1 MTFPV
6 VFHAGPFALHA
17 YTLCMLA
24 AVLIGAGI
32 VVDEAGRRGRLG
44 EPTLRVAFAALL
56 GGVLG
61 AKLSMLVFLGP
72 ATFWRLLPTIPAHGA
87 AFTGALIGGY
97 VSAVLVE
104 RRLRI
109 EGCTGDLIAHA
120 LPLGKAIGR
129 LGNFLAGD
137 AYGLPTGLPWG
148 VTMAG
153 AARHP
158 VQFYEA
164 ALDLVLFA
172 LIWRWRRRPHRDG
185 DVFRL
190 YVVGYALI
198 RFPLEFLRYQPTPRA
213 FLDLTLVQWLCLAS
227 IAGFGYQLFLS
238 SRGATCICDL
248 LPGARQRSV
257 VR

>member
-1 MTFPV
+1 MLCLDAGQLATALPALEQACAWLV
-6 VFHAGPFALHA
+6 PTGSAREIARARLHLAEAYLRAGERERAIELAREALGSLPAGPRDPL
-17 YTLCMLA
+17 LA
-24 AVLIGAGI
+24 A
-32 VVDEAGRRGRLG
+32 EGRY
-44 EPTLRVAFAALL
+44 VA
-56 GGVLG
+56 
-61 AKLSMLVFLGP
+61 
-72 ATFWRLLPTIPAHGA
+72 
-87 AFTGALIGGY
+87 
-97 VSAVLVE
+97 AVLVE

-109 EGCTGDLIAHA
+109 EGCTGDLIAPA
-120 LPLGKAIGR
+120 LPLGQAIGR

-164 ALDLVLFA
+164 ALDLILFA
-172 LIWRWRRRPHRDG
+172 LIWRWRRRPRRDG

>member
-24 AVLIGAGI
+24 AVLIGTGI
-32 VVDEAGRRGRLG
+32 VVYEAGRRGRLG

-56 GGVLG
+56 GGVAG

-97 VSAVLVE
+97 VAAVLVE
-104 RRLRI
+104 
-109 EGCTGDLIAHA
+109 
-120 LPLGKAIGR
+120 
-129 LGNFLAGD
+129 
-137 AYGLPTGLPWG
+137 
-148 VTMAG
+148 
-153 AARHP
+153 
-158 VQFYEA
+158 
-164 ALDLVLFA
+164 
-172 LIWRWRRRPHRDG
+172 
-185 DVFRL
+185 
-190 YVVGYALI
+190 
-198 RFPLEFLRYQPTPRA
+198 
-213 FLDLTLVQWLCLAS
+213 WLCLAS

>member
-1 MTFPV
+1 MAFPV
-6 VFHAGPFALHA
+6 VLRLGPFLIPA
-17 YTLCMLA
+17 YTLCMLS
-24 AVLIGAGI
+24 AVLVGAGI
-32 VVDEAGRRGRLG
+32 VFYEARRRGRLT

-56 GGVLG
+56 GGALG

-72 ATFWRLLPTIPAHGA
+72 AAFWRLLPTIPRHGA

-97 VSAVLVE
+97 VAAVLVE

-109 EGCTGDLIAHA
+109 AGCTGDLLAPA
-120 LPLGKAIGR
+120 LPLGQAIGR
-129 LGNFLAGD
+129 LGNYLAGD

-153 AARHP
+153 ATRHP

-172 LIWRWRRRPHRDG
+172 VIWRWRHRLSRDG

-198 RFPLEFLRYQPTPRA
+198 RFPLEFLRYQPTPRD
-213 FLDLTLVQWLCLAS
+213 LLGLTLVQWLCLAS

-238 SRGATCICDL
+238 SRGASCICDL
-248 LPGARQRSV
+248 LPGAQRRQV
-257 VR
+257 VS